1 MTQYYG
7 LYRWTMVWPKVIL
20 SSLVEGLAP
29 KFREQA
35 EYTVTVGTQGPGIIF
50 GKTDVDC
57 ERSQNI

>member
-1 MTQYYG
+1 
-7 LYRWTMVWPKVIL
+7 MVWSKVIL
-20 SSLVEGLAP
+20 SSLVAGMAP

-35 EYTVTVGTQGPGIIF
+35 EYSVSVGTEGPGLIF